1 MDSVCDIWLNQFK
14 HKSDQDIMGMSR
26 SEITVKPV
34 LDVWVGVTLLWH
46 YENVT

>member
-26 SEITVKPV
+26 SEITTEMSLGC
-34 LDVWVGVTLLWH
+34 LDWH
-46 YENVT
+46 SHV